1 MAAVEKKNRPRRM
14 LRTLQVIRTTDVTP
28 HMRRV
33 TLGGEEIEGLDTAAG
48 PNIKVFLP
56 RPGQTKPV
64 LPTIG
69 PDDRPVFTP
78 EDQRPYTRTYTVRA
92 YRADA
97 GEMDVDF
104 VLHGDDGPASR
115 WAFNAQPGDYIGI
128 AGPGNQAPPFRE
140 AEWYLLAGDE
150 TALPAISTILEQLP
164 DSAQGV
170 AFIEVADAAEEQTLR
185 CPANVQLTWL
195 HRDGAAPGRNTLL
208 EDAVRAVDLPE
219 SGVFA
224 WVAAESAAVR
234 TIRTYLRT
242 EHGYNRDNLY
252 AVPYW
257 KAGVA
262 EEEYHDERHEEMDA
276 ND

>member
-1 MAAVEKKNRPRRM
+1 MAAIEKKNRPRRM

-69 PDDRPVFTP
+69 PDDRPVFPP

-115 WAFNAQPGDYIGI
+115 WALNAQPGDYIGI

-234 TIRTYLRT
+234 AIRTYLRT
-242 EHGYNRDNLY
+242 ERGYNRNNLY